1 MESKLKMIL
10 AIVNNKGGVGKT
22 TTVQNLAA
30 GMLRKNK
37 KLRILEIDLDPQ
49 CNLTLL
55 NHAPEGCATIFES
68 MIECK
73 GLPIY
78 KSEIGVYYVPGSAK
92 MQDVDPFLQ
101 NTGAPRQVLGACI
114 NSDSI
119 DMTGEGIKNPIDYFD
134 YIFIDCPP
142 ALSQSTYN
150 AMVVASHLLVPVQM
164 EGLSV
169 NGLAAILGAMNEV
182 KNGRFALNK
191 DLELLGLLPVMLDER
206 PRIVRQALAYLKESY
221 GDAVLKHGIRRCV
234 KVNEA
239 KDMRESA
246 NVRNHRNPYLKLNYP
261 NGVTLILPAD
271 ISIEQLRAYI
281 SITV

>member
-1 MESKLKMIL
+1 MENKLKMIL

-30 GMLRKNK
+30 GMLRKDK
-37 KLRILEIDLDPQ
+37 TLRILEVDLDPQ

-55 NHAPEGCATIFES
+55 NHAPEGCATVFES
-68 MIECK
+68 MIACK

-78 KSEIGVYYVPGSAK
+78 KTETGVYYVPGSAK

-114 NSDSI
+114 NSDCI
-119 DMTGEGIKNPIDYFD
+119 DYTGEGISNPIDYFD

-142 ALSQSTYN
+142 AMSLSTYN
-150 AMVVASHLLVPVQM
+150 AMVVASHLLIPVQM

-169 NGLAAILGAMNEV
+169 FGLSAVLAAMKEV
-182 KNGRFALNK
+182 KEGRFALNK

-206 PRIVRQALAYLKESY
+206 PVIVRQALSTLREKYKEKI
-221 GDAVLKHGIRRCV
+221 LKHGVRRCI

-239 KDMRESA
+239 QTVKQDLFHYAPYCSA
-246 NVRNHRNPYLKLNYP
+246 AIDYELVIKELFNFK
-261 NGVTLILPAD
+261 
-271 ISIEQLRAYI
+271 
-281 SITV
+281 